1 MEGKLAARCGG
12 VRMGGSDVISLARM
26 GLTLW
31 LFLTTGQP
39 TTALLETRPKTA
51 HARGLVPGPDTTVIS
66 EPLDRSGFPD
76 YVAEYNRRGRAA
88 VSSEDN
94 FWIAV
99 WHAVGRPADESP
111 ETWRALGTALGT
123 TLPEASRVASLS
135 AFEDQTGG
143 YRPPSGP
150 WKDLLEK
157 PWTPAQDPA
166 AAAWLDAHEAVL
178 DDVGRAA
185 RRPRGFDPLVRTE
198 SGSIDENA
206 AFDAYRRLRLPL
218 EMLRYRA
225 TRRMG
230 EGRFDEAWDD
240 LVTNLLVV
248 GHMEREPGV
257 YRRVFA
263 SGIRGA
269 TCRGLATWLS
279 CSPKSAVALEARL
292 ATLRFHFHQPS
303 PDGLDPDQLR
313 LCEFCWRAPREVF
326 EAPGIPTVRD
336 IEGELLAQWLGGSV
350 ENWLIHRIARQADLN
365 ASLRYMNRISGR
377 RRHGLA
383 LTDPDRRSAAMKELR
398 QEVQQD
404 WAVVRSLST
413 LLRLSL
419 FGSSEETA
427 TLYAKVIAAHELS
440 DLTLPAEGRSLSMRS
455 EEIRTWVEVYESLLI
470 VAFRL
475 RIRLL
480 HERIG
485 PGELDGFLKS
495 LPVTER
501 DPFGDGSLQIR
512 RVGDEIILS
521 SVGADGEDEVL
532 PPPPGIRWF
541 DPHVRLAIA
550 PMIGTR

>member
-1 MEGKLAARCGG
+1 MTWCGG
-12 VRMGGSDVISLARM
+12 VRMGGSDAISLARI

-31 LFLTTGQP
+31 LFLTTGHP
-39 TTALLETRPKTA
+39 TTLLLEARPETA
-51 HARGLVPGPDTTVIS
+51 PERGLVLGPDTTVIS

-76 YVAEYNRRGRAA
+76 YVAEYNRRGLAA

-99 WHAVGRPADESP
+99 WQAVGRPADESP
-111 ETWRALGTALGT
+111 ETWRALGTAFGT
-123 TLPEASRVASLS
+123 ALPEASRVVSLL

-143 YRPPSGP
+143 GSHLLSSSWR
-150 WKDLLEK
+150 DLLER
-157 PWTPAQDPA
+157 PWTPAQDPG
-166 AAAWLDAHEAVL
+166 AAAWLDAHERVL

-185 RRPRGFDPLVRTE
+185 RRPRGFYPLVRTE
-198 SGSIDENA
+198 SGLIDENA

-225 TRRMG
+225 MRRIG

-240 LVTNLLVV
+240 LVTNLLVM
-248 GHMEREPGV
+248 GHMEREPGE
-257 YRRVFA
+257 YWWKFA
-263 SGIRGA
+263 TGIRGA

-279 CSPKSAVALEARL
+279 YCPRPAVELEARL
-292 ATLRFHFHQPS
+292 ATVRSHFHQPS

-313 LCEFCWRAPREVF
+313 LCEFCWRSPREVF

-336 IEGELLAQWLGGSV
+336 IEGELLAQSLGSIV
-350 ENWLIHRIARQADLN
+350 ETWLIHRIARQADLN

-377 RRHGLA
+377 RRHGLT
-383 LTDPDRRSAAMKELR
+383 LTDPDRRTVAMNELR
-398 QEVQQD
+398 RDVLRNWESTC
-404 WAVVRSLST
+404 SLPA
-413 LLRLSL
+413 LLEASFVGGLNES
-419 FGSSEETA
+419 G
-427 TLYAKVIAAHELS
+427 TLYAKLIATHHLI
-440 DLTLPAEGRSLSMRS
+440 DLTLPIEGKTAWMRS
-455 EEIRTWVEVYESLLI
+455 EGFRTRVEAYEALLTL
-470 VAFRL
+470 AFRL

-480 HERIG
+480 QERIG

-495 LPVTER
+495 WPVTEP
-501 DPFGDGSLQIR
+501 DPFGDGPLRIR
-512 RVGDEIILS
+512 QVGGEIILS
-521 SVGADGEDEVL
+521 SVGEDGEDEVL